1 MLVGDRFKERA
12 QEARESRSEARLA
25 GIRVN
30 DAFQLV
36 DFAFERAR
44 SRPLKKEGFL
54 MSLLLVMLSNEE
66 EAMISMAT
74 RSTSSGVESG
84 NLQMLLLLP
93 RLLLSFSLYLPLSST
108 VKSKRTDAFG
118 IWGEEGDFMENFV
131 NLCVVFHFHLEI
143 VTLAVDKIQEVSI
156 CV

>member
-12 QEARESRSEARLA
+12 REARESRSEARLA

-36 DFAFERAR
+36 DFAFGRAR
-44 SRPLKKEGFL
+44 SGPLKKDGFF
-54 MSLLLVMLSNEE
+54 MSLLLVMLSNEEEEE

-84 NLQMLLLLP
+84 NLQLLPRLLLL
-93 RLLLSFSLYLPLSST
+93 LLLSFSLYLPLSST
-108 VKSKRTDAFG
+108 VKSKRTNAFG
-118 IWGEEGDFMENFV
+118 I
-131 NLCVVFHFHLEI
+131 
-143 VTLAVDKIQEVSI
+143 
-156 CV
+156 